1 MMKLTYKQ
9 LIKLSLCTAIAVCI
23 ITIPTNSEARFRG
36 GSIEDHSVIKTLENE
51 LEYIK
56 NLVNIKAD
64 ITAMQRELSQALDI
78 RSFIDGLKQD
88 FVSKINAT
96 YRQGIFAYDDPLEAI
111 EEQIGNYKAVFT
123 REALAK
129 SEEYNQKLAEKTD
142 LSVLDRITQLLNHS
156 TTIVNNAIKVT
167 GTVNDTGTMGASQ
180 KETILEATE
189 AEQKIDGT
197 SIKINKT
204 MSDLVNENTKSES
217 QRGIQKAVPYF
228 SDPEDSD
235 VKKKRNEELE
245 KMGIHNHKL
254 PPFSND

>member
-36 GSIEDHSVIKTLENE
+36 GSIEDYSVIRTLENE

-56 NLVNIKAD
+56 NLVNIKSD

-96 YRQGIFAYDDPLEAI
+96 YRQGIFAYDNPVEAI

-189 AEQKIDGT
+189 AEQKIDST

-204 MSDLVNENTKSES
+204 TSDLVNENTKSES

-254 PPFSND
+254 PSFSND

>member
-1 MMKLTYKQ
+1 MKLTYKQ

-123 REALAK
+123 REALSK
-129 SEEYNQKLAEKTD
+129 SEEYNQRLAEKTD

-235 VKKKRNEELE
+235 VKKKRNKELE

>member
-123 REALAK
+123 REALSK
-129 SEEYNQKLAEKTD
+129 SEEYNQRLAEKTD

-189 AEQKIDGT
+189 AEQKIDST

-204 MSDLVNENTKSES
+204 MSDSVNENTKSES

-235 VKKKRNEELE
+235 VKKKRNEKLE

>member
-254 PPFSND
+254 PSFSND

>member
-1 MMKLTYKQ
+1 MKLTYKQ
-9 LIKLSLCTAIAVCI
+9 LIKLSLCIAIAVSI
-23 ITIPTNSEARFRG
+23 ITIPINSEARFRG
-36 GSIEDHSVIKTLENE
+36 GSVEDHSVIRTLENE

-56 NLVNIKAD
+56 NLVNIKED

-78 RSFIDGLKQD
+78 RSFIAGLKQD

-96 YRQGIFAYDDPLEAI
+96 YRQGIFAYDNPIKAI
-111 EEQIGNYKAVFT
+111 EEQIGNYEAVFT
-123 REALAK
+123 REALSK

-189 AEQKIDGT
+189 AEQKIDKT

-204 MSDLVNENTKSES
+204 MSDLINENTKRES
-217 QRGIQKAVPYF
+217 QRDTQKAVPYF
-228 SDPEDSD
+228 SNPEDPD
-235 VKKKRNEELE
+235 YKKKRNEELE

-254 PPFSND
+254 PSFTND

>member
-1 MMKLTYKQ
+1 MKLTYKQ
-9 LIKLSLCTAIAVCI
+9 LIKLSLCTALAISI

-36 GSIEDHSVIKTLENE
+36 GSVEDHSVIRTLENE

-96 YRQGIFAYDDPLEAI
+96 YRQGIFAYDNPVEAI

-189 AEQKIDGT
+189 AEQKIDST

-204 MSDLVNENTKSES
+204 TSDLVNENTESES

-228 SDPEDSD
+228 SNPEDSD

-254 PPFSND
+254 PSFSND

>member
-9 LIKLSLCTAIAVCI
+9 LIKLSLCTALAISI

-36 GSIEDHSVIKTLENE
+36 GSVEDHSVIRTLENE

-96 YRQGIFAYDDPLEAI
+96 YRQGIFAYDNPVEAI

-189 AEQKIDGT
+189 AEQKIDST

-204 MSDLVNENTKSES
+204 TSDLVNENTESES

-228 SDPEDSD
+228 SNPEDSD

-254 PPFSND
+254 PSFSND

>member
-9 LIKLSLCTAIAVCI
+9 LIKLSLCTALAISI

-36 GSIEDHSVIKTLENE
+36 GSVEDHSVIRTLENE

-56 NLVNIKAD
+56 NLVNIKTD

-96 YRQGIFAYDDPLEAI
+96 YRQGIFAYDNPIEAI

-189 AEQKIDGT
+189 AEQKIDST

-204 MSDLVNENTKSES
+204 TKSES

-254 PPFSND
+254 PSFTND

>member
-1 MMKLTYKQ
+1 MKLTYKQ
-9 LIKLSLCTAIAVCI
+9 LIKLSLCTALAVSI
-23 ITIPTNSEARFRG
+23 ITIPINSEARFRG
-36 GSIEDHSVIKTLENE
+36 GSVEDHSVIRTLENE

-56 NLVNIKAD
+56 NLVNIKED
-64 ITAMQRELSQALDI
+64 ITSMQRELSQALDL
-78 RSFIDGLKQD
+78 RSFIEGLKQD

-96 YRQGIFAYDDPLEAI
+96 YRQGIFAYDNPIKAI
-111 EEQIGNYKAVFT
+111 EEQIGNYQAVFT
-123 REALAK
+123 REALSK

-189 AEQKIDGT
+189 AEQKIDKT

-204 MSDLVNENTKSES
+204 MSDLINENTKRES
-217 QRGIQKAVPYF
+217 QRDTQKAVPYF
-228 SDPEDSD
+228 SNPEDPD
-235 VKKKRNEELE
+235 YKKKRNEELE

-254 PPFSND
+254 PSFTND